1 MNLILFGATG
11 MVGQGALIECLDDP
25 GVKSV
30 LAVVRRA
37 TGKAHPKLR
46 ELILPDFTDYSSVEA
61 ELRGY
66 DGALFCLGVS
76 ASGMSEAD
84 YRHITLDY
92 AMAAATVLC
101 RLNPEMRFIYVSG
114 QGTDS
119 SEKGR
124 LMWARIKGHTENE
137 LMKLPFKAYMFR
149 PGYIQPVK
157 GVVSS
162 TTLYR
167 MLYSTLGLAYP
178 LWKALAP
185 GAVTTSA
192 ILGRAMIRAVAEAGP
207 TRIVDVPEINRLG
220 ASTP

>member
-11 MVGQGALIECLDDP
+11 MIGQGALIECLDDP
-25 GVKSV
+25 SVKSV

-46 ELILPDFTDYSSVEA
+46 ELVLPDFTDYSSVEA

-76 ASGMSEAD
+76 ASGLSEAD

-92 AMAAATVLC
+92 TLAAARVLC

-124 LMWARIKGHTENE
+124 MMWARIKGHTENE

-157 GVVSS
+157 GSVSS
-162 TTLYR
+162 TTL
-167 MLYSTLGLAYP
+167 
-178 LWKALAP
+178 
-185 GAVTTSA
+185 
-192 ILGRAMIRAVAEAGP
+192 
-207 TRIVDVPEINRLG
+207 
-220 ASTP
+220 